1 MNESKSGN
9 GEKAA
14 AYAEYSEL
22 ATIGVIT
29 IEQEKR
35 RMEM

>member
-9 GEKAA
+9 GKAA